1 METSFRSSVTTLLTA
16 CADGEREEESM
27 NARISDRILKG
38 PKRGPHRSFLKA
50 VGFSHRDIMEK
61 PLIGIANSHND
72 MFPGHAHLNRISQAV
87 REGVFAGGGLPFE
100 FHTIALCDGI
110 CMGHEGMRC
119 PLPSRELIADSI
131 EVTQLAHA
139 FDGLVLVTN
148 CDKITPGMM
157 MAAARLNVPA
167 ILISGGPMWSGFW
180 RGNRIDDITIFEMMP
195 KVERGA
201 VPLAELH
208 EIEKAAS
215 PGVGCCPSIA
225 TANTM
230 NCLAEAIGLALPG
243 NGAIPAVSAE
253 RTVLARETGK
263 RIVGLIQ
270 EDFRPDRIFAMKNF
284 ENAVAV
290 DMAIG
295 GSTNSVLHLMA
306 MAHEAGIPLGL
317 HLFDRMSRT
326 VSRLCNLRPNGPD
339 FMEDLWRAGGIPAVM
354 KELEAGNLVHLEAET
369 VAGGTLG
376 DLLKDAHAGD
386 GEIIRP
392 LSNPWDREGGI
403 AVLYGNLAPEG
414 AIIKQSALARSRRRH
429 RGPARVFESEEDAVE
444 AMLKGVVQ
452 EGEVIVI
459 RYEGPKGGPG
469 MREMLLATSTLV
481 GTGLDRSVAMV
492 TDGRFSGATRGP
504 AVGHL
509 SPEAM
514 EGGLIAVVRD
524 GDVIEIDV
532 ERRMLNLEV
541 GPTEAGKRFEAWQAP
556 APKVTRG
563 YLARYGLLATS
574 ASTGA
579 VLKSRL

>member
-1 METSFRSSVTTLLTA
+1 MT
-16 CADGEREEESM
+16 
-27 NARISDRILKG
+27 ARISDRILNG

-50 VGFSHRDIMEK
+50 VGFSHQDIMEK

-72 MFPGHAHLNRISQAV
+72 IFPGHAHLNRISQAV

-119 PLPSRELIADSI
+119 PLPSRELIADSV

-157 MAAARLNVPA
+157 MAAARLNVPS
-167 ILISGGPMWSGFW
+167 ILISGGAMLSGFW
-180 RGNRIDDITIFEMMP
+180 QGKRIDDITIFEMMP
-195 KVERGA
+195 QVERGC
-201 VPLAELH
+201 VPLSELH
-208 EIEKAAS
+208 ELERAAS

-230 NCLAEAIGLALPG
+230 NCLAEALGLALPG
-243 NGAIPAVSAE
+243 NGAIPAVCAE
-253 RTVLARETGK
+253 RLVLARDTGK
-263 RIVGLIQ
+263 RIVALIR
-270 EDFRPDRIFAMKNF
+270 EDFRPDRIFTRRGF
-284 ENAVAV
+284 DNAVAV

-295 GSTNSVLHLMA
+295 GSSNSVLHLMA
-306 MAHEAGIPLGL
+306 IAHEAGIPLDLG
-317 HLFDRMSRT
+317 LFDRMSRT
-326 VSRLCNLRPNGPD
+326 VPRLCNLRPNGPD

-354 KELEAGNLVHLEAET
+354 KELEAGKLLHPDTLT

-376 DLLKDAHAGD
+376 DLLQGVRRGD
-386 GEIIRP
+386 GQIIRAV
-392 LSNPWDREGGI
+392 SNPWDHEGGI
-403 AVLYGNLAPEG
+403 AVLYGNLATEG
-414 AIIKQSALARSRRRH
+414 AIVKQSALDRSRRRH
-429 RGPARVFESEEDAVE
+429 RGPARVFESEEAAVE
-444 AMLKGVVQ
+444 AILQGAVQ
-452 EGEVIVI
+452 DGEVIVI

-481 GTGLDRSVAMV
+481 GSGLDHSVALV
-492 TDGRFSGATRGP
+492 TDGRFSGATRGL
-504 AVGHL
+504 AIGHL

-532 ERRMLNLEV
+532 ERRRLNLEV
-541 GPTEAGKRFEAWQAP
+541 GPTEADERFASWQAP
-556 APKVTRG
+556 APKVTKG

-579 VLKSRL
+579 ILKSRL

>member
-1 METSFRSSVTTLLTA
+1 
-16 CADGEREEESM
+16 M
-27 NARISDRILKG
+27 NARTSDRILKG

-50 VGFSHRDIMEK
+50 VGFSHRDITEK
-61 PLIGIANSHND
+61 PIIGIANSHND
-72 MFPGHAHLNRISQAV
+72 MFPGHAHLNRITQAV

-100 FHTIALCDGI
+100 FHTISLCDGI

-131 EVTQLAHA
+131 EITQIAHA

-157 MAAARLNVPA
+157 MAAARLNVPS
-167 ILISGGPMWSGFW
+167 ILISGGPMLSGFW
-180 RGNRIDDITIFEMMP
+180 RGNRIDDITIFELMP
-195 KVERGA
+195 KVERGE
-201 VPLAELH
+201 VSLSELH
-208 EIEKAAS
+208 DLEKAAS

-230 NCLAEAIGLALPG
+230 NCLAEALGFALPG

-253 RTVLARETGK
+253 RVVLARATGE
-263 RIVGLIQ
+263 RIVALVR
-270 EDFRPDRIFAMKNF
+270 DNFRPDRVFTMKNL

-290 DMAIG
+290 DMAVG

-306 MAHEAGIPLGL
+306 LAYEAGLPLGL
-317 HLFDRMSRT
+317 ELFDRMSRT
-326 VSRLCNLRPNGPD
+326 VPRLCNLRPNGPD

-354 KELEAGNLVHLEAET
+354 KELEAGGLIHPDTQT

-376 DLLKDAHAGD
+376 DLLQGVAPGD

-392 LSNPWDREGGI
+392 LSHPWDDEGGI
-403 AVLYGNLAPEG
+403 AILHGNLAPEG
-414 AIIKQSALARSRRRH
+414 AVVKQSAVTRDRRYH
-429 RGPARVFESEEDAVE
+429 RGSARVFESEEAAVE
-444 AMLKGVVQ
+444 AILKGVVQ
-452 EGEVIVI
+452 EGEVVVI

-481 GTGLDRSVAMV
+481 GSGMDRSVALL
-492 TDGRFSGATRGP
+492 TDGRFSGATRGL

-514 EGGLIAVVRD
+514 AGGPIAVVRD
-524 GDVIEIDV
+524 GDLIEIDV
-532 ERRMLNLEV
+532 AQRRLTLEV
-541 GPTEAGKRFEAWQAP
+541 SPNELIKRLAGWQAP
-556 APKVTRG
+556 TPKVTKG
-563 YLARYGLLATS
+563 YLARYSLLATS

-579 VLKSRL
+579 ILKSYL

>member
-1 METSFRSSVTTLLTA
+1 MK
-16 CADGEREEESM
+16 
-27 NARISDRILKG
+27 ARTSDRILKG

-50 VGFSHRDIMEK
+50 VGFSHEDIMEK

-72 MFPGHAHLNRISQAV
+72 IFPGHAHLNRISQAV
-87 REGVFAGGGLPFE
+87 REGVFAAGGLPFE

-119 PLPSRELIADSI
+119 PLPSRELIADSV
-131 EVTQLAHA
+131 ELTQLAHA

-157 MAAARLNVPA
+157 MAAARLNAPA
-167 ILISGGPMWSGFW
+167 ILISGGTMLSGFW

-195 KVERGA
+195 KVERGE
-201 VPLAELH
+201 VSLAELH
-208 EIEKAAS
+208 EIERAAS

-230 NCLAEAIGLALPG
+230 NCLAEALGLALPG

-253 RTVLARETGK
+253 RIVLARETGK
-263 RIVGLIQ
+263 RIVALIQ
-270 EDFRPDRIFAMKNF
+270 EDFRPDRIFTIKNL

-306 MAHEAGIPLGL
+306 MAYEAGIPVGL
-317 HLFDRMSRT
+317 ELFDRMSRT
-326 VSRLCNLRPNGPD
+326 VPRLCNLRPNGPD

-354 KELEAGNLVHLEAET
+354 KELEAGNLIHLDT
-369 VAGGTLG
+369 KTIAGGTLG
-376 DLLKDAHAGD
+376 ELLQSVNRGD

-392 LSNPWDREGGI
+392 VLNPWDREGGI

-414 AIIKQSALARSRRRH
+414 AIVKQSAVARSRRFH
-429 RGPARVFESEEDAVE
+429 RGPARVFGSEEDAVE
-444 AMLKGVVQ
+444 AMLRRVVQ

-481 GTGLDRSVAMV
+481 GIGLDRSVALV
-492 TDGRFSGATRGP
+492 TDGRFSGATRGL
-504 AVGHL
+504 AVGHV

-524 GDVIEIDV
+524 GDIIEIDV
-532 ERRMLNLEV
+532 EQRRLNLEV
-541 GPTEAGKRFEAWQAP
+541 GPAEADKRFSIWQAP

-579 VLKSRL
+579 VLKARL

>member
-1 METSFRSSVTTLLTA
+1 
-16 CADGEREEESM
+16 M
-27 NARISDRILKG
+27 NARTSDRILKG

-72 MFPGHAHLNRISQAV
+72 MFPGHAHLNRITQAV

-100 FHTIALCDGI
+100 FHTISLCDGI

-131 EVTQLAHA
+131 EITQIAHA

-157 MAAARLNVPA
+157 MAATRLNVPS
-167 ILISGGPMWSGFW
+167 ILISGGPMLSGFW
-180 RGNRIDDITIFEMMP
+180 HGSRIDDITIFELMP
-195 KVERGA
+195 KVEQGE
-201 VPLAELH
+201 VSLAELH
-208 EIEKAAS
+208 GMEKAAS
-215 PGVGCCPSIA
+215 PGIGCCPSIA

-230 NCLAEAIGLALPG
+230 NCLAEAFGFALPG
-243 NGAIPAVSAE
+243 NGAIPAVSGE
-253 RTVLARETGK
+253 RIALARETGE
-263 RIVGLIQ
+263 RAVALVR
-270 EDFRPDRIFAMKNF
+270 EDFRPERIFTTKNF

-290 DMAIG
+290 DMAVG

-306 MAHEAGIPLGL
+306 IAHEAGLPLGL
-317 HLFDRMSRT
+317 ELFDRMSRT
-326 VSRLCNLRPNGPD
+326 VPRLCNLRPNGPD

-354 KELEAGNLVHLEAET
+354 RELAAGGLVHPDAQT

-376 DLLKDAHAGD
+376 DHLREVSRG
-386 GEIIRP
+386 GEEIIRP
-392 LSNPWDREGGI
+392 LSTPWDSEGGI
-403 AVLYGNLAPEG
+403 AVLRGNLAPEG
-414 AIIKQSALARSRRRH
+414 AIVKQSAVARARRYH
-429 RGPARVFESEEDAVE
+429 RGPAQVFESEEDAVE
-444 AMLKGVVQ
+444 AILKGTVR
-452 EGEVIVI
+452 EGEVVVI

-469 MREMLLATSTLV
+469 MREMLLATSTVV
-481 GTGLDRSVAMV
+481 GSGMDRSVALL
-492 TDGRFSGATRGP
+492 TDGRFSGATRGL

-514 EGGLIAVVRD
+514 EGGPIAVVRD
-524 GDVIEIDV
+524 GDLIEIDV
-532 ERRMLNLEV
+532 QQRKLTLEV
-541 GPTEAGKRFEAWQAP
+541 DPIELAERFREWQAP
-556 APKVTRG
+556 PPKVTRG
-563 YLARYGLLATS
+563 YLARYALLATS